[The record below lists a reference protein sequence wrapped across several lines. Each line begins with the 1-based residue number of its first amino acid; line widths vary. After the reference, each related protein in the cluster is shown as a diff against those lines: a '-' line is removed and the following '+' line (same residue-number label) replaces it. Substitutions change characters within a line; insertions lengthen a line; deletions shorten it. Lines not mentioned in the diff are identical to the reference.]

1 MRITIIAAANKLP
14 GWLETASQFY
24 MQRFKYPFVVNI
36 LPVKLKQW
44 SGTLSVAQRMEQQ
57 TAALF
62 ACVPKGH
69 SVVLLDGAG
78 EQLSSS
84 DLAERY
90 NDFLASGAN
99 VAVLIGGPEGF
110 ARKYLTQA
118 NQVWALSRLTL
129 PHALAQLV
137 LLEQTY
143 RAMTILQGHPYHK

>member
-14 GWLETASQFY
+14 GWLETASRFY

-44 SGTLSVAQRMEQQ
+44 SGALSAAQRMEQQ
-57 TAALF
+57 TNALF
-62 ACVPKGH
+62 ACVPKGY
-69 SVVLLDGAG
+69 SVVLLDSTG
-78 EQLSSS
+78 EQLSSP

-90 NDFLASGAN
+90 NGFLASGAN
-99 VAVLIGGPEGF
+99 VAILIGGPDGF
-110 ARKYLTQA
+110 PRKCLTQA

-143 RAMTILQGHPYHK
+143 RAMTMLQGHPYHK